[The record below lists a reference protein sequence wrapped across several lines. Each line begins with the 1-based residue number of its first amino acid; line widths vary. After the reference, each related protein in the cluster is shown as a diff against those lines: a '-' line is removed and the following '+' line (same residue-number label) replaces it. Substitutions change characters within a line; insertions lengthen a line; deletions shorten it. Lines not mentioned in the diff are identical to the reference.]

1 LPISQHYEGLSYA
14 ARGNRKEIMHI
25 TCPSCSATFKAE
37 AERFR
42 GGARRVRC
50 GRCGHV
56 WREAPAAQPTAEET
70 FPPDPQAA
78 PPRQRSGHPGA
89 GPPQGG
95 RHEPYPQRPPR
106 RGGSGLGWILFVVV
120 IGALVVAAWYF
131 RNEIVAEV
139 PETAEIYRKLNI
151 PLETKAE
158 GLEISG
164 VTSVRRTVGGERR
177 LVVSGSVVN
186 VSQAAR
192 DVPMLRAVVS
202 DSDGKEVMSW
212 EFAAARRR
220 LDPGSVATFET
231 STANPPAESTLKV
244 EFAGAR

>member
-1 LPISQHYEGLSYA
+1 
-14 ARGNRKEIMHI
+14 MHL

-37 AERFR
+37 ADSFR

-56 WREAPAAQPTAEET
+56 WREMPQTEAAAAYGRAAPVADPAPAEES

-78 PPRQRSGHPGA
+78 PPRQYREPARDSRRA
-89 GPPQGG
+89 
-95 RHEPYPQRPPR
+95 RHDPYPEHPPR

-120 IGALVVAAWYF
+120 VAALVAAAWFF
-131 RNEIVAEV
+131 RNEIVAKV

-151 PLETKAE
+151 PIEASIE

-186 VSQAAR
+186 VSQAAQ

-202 DSDGKEVMSW
+202 DAEGKEVLSW
-212 EFAAARRR
+212 EFAAASRR
-220 LDPGSVATFET
+220 LEPGSVATFET
-231 STANPPAESTLKV
+231 STANPPPASTLDV
-244 EFAGAR
+244 VFAGPR